1 MSPLLYQHPL
11 AFLVGLEGVA
21 LMRAFAGEHDE
32 AFTRARLA
40 ETKALLDDAARWGD
54 GITMPPLSIADG
66 YDAWAPHYDS
76 PDNAIFAVEESVVW
90 PLLGSLPPG
99 DALDVA
105 CGTGR
110 HAGRLASLGHE
121 VSGVDASPGMLDVAR
136 RNVPGVG
143 FTLGDVHALPV
154 ADASVDVVTY
164 ALALCHVEE
173 IEPVFAELAR
183 ILRPGGHLVLS
194 DSRGHFTGSTLYP
207 IVEET
212 LDGRVGYVPT
222 WRHGTGDYV
231 RAALATGFRIVACE
245 EPVREPDRPGAY
257 DPPESVDVTE
267 PPNLWALMPWVP
279 EATTAAYTGA
289 TAVIVWHLVRD

>member
-1 MSPLLYQHPL
+1 MSALLYQHPL

-40 ETKALLDDAARWGD
+40 ETKALLDDAERWGD
-54 GITMPPLSIADG
+54 GVTMPPLSVADG

-110 HAGRLASLGHE
+110 HAGRLASLGHR
-121 VSGVDASPGMLDVAR
+121 VSGVDASPGMLEVAR

-154 ADASVDVVTY
+154 ADASVDLVTY
-164 ALALCHVEE
+164 GLALCHVEE
-173 IEPVFAELAR
+173 MEPVFAELAR
-183 ILRPGGHLVLS
+183 VLRPGGHAGALRQPRPL
-194 DSRGHFTGSTLYP
+194 
-207 IVEET
+207 
-212 LDGRVGYVPT
+212 
-222 WRHGTGDYV
+222 HGVDV
-231 RAALATGFRIVACE
+231 V
-245 EPVREPDRPGAY
+245 PDRRADARRAGGLRADLAARHRRLRAGGAG
-257 DPPESVDVTE
+257 DGLPHRG
-267 PPNLWALMPWVP
+267 L
-279 EATTAAYTGA
+279 
-289 TAVIVWHLVRD
+289 